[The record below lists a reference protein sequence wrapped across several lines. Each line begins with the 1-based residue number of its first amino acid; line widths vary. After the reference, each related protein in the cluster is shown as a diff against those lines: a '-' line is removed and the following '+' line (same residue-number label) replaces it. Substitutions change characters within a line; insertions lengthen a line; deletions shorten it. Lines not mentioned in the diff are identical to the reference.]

1 MSQNE
6 PVDVRPNGPLTTTVP
21 DPEVRPRAKHRHF
34 TAEYKKRI
42 LDETATCREPGQ
54 LGALL
59 RREGL
64 YSSLRC
70 KWREQQ
76 LAAALEG
83 LPPKKR
89 GPKVAPQAQELARSC
104 VLKAVLPDQ
113 GAGLRVV
120 FGQEC
125 VRRVGIAIAPA
136 SQPAWPAASLAA
148 PRGGAAPVNLR

>member
-42 LDETATCREPGQ
+42 LDETATCSEPGQ

-83 LPPKKR
+83 LQPKKR
-89 GPKVAPQAQELARSC
+89 GPKVAPQAQELAR
-104 VLKAVLPDQ
+104 LQRENQRLQERLRQAELIIAVQ
-113 GAGLRVV
+113 KKV
-120 FGQEC
+120 
-125 VRRVGIAIAPA
+125 
-136 SQPAWPAASLAA
+136 SLLLGV
-148 PRGGAAPVNLR
+148 PLETRPEDPPSG